1 MERVALDRLSVL
13 DLGGEPVK
21 RADRIGDRALLIFL
35 RHLA

>member
-13 DLGGEPVK
+13 DLSSQPVK
-21 RADRIGDRALLIFL
+21 LADRIADRALLIFL